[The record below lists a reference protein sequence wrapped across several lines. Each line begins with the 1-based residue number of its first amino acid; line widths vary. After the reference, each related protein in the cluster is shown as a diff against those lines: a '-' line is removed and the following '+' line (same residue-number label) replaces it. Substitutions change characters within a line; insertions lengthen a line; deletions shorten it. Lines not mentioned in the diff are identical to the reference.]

1 MKGDGCD
8 PWIVGSGF
16 GALAMTT
23 LQPPKPLAQQRRS
36 AHEGRRLT
44 NAIPPRTR
52 FGSGG
57 REPKAMSSISGVAH
71 AAIGVDAD
79 EDEPARIGEYLA
91 SHGGPFFELQ
101 RRLGVLRE
109 DALLAGR
116 RAVMFVALA
125 WGVPLVLSLIAGRA
139 FGPADAHPFLLDF
152 GAWARFFIAIGLFIL
167 AEQQVEYGLHG
178 KLGQL
183 VRAPILAPG
192 SFEAAAS
199 AVVRALRLR
208 NSVAAEII
216 CLGLAVAGTLARLD
230 ILMTAD
236 SSTWAV
242 QVADDSAH
250 MTLAGW
256 WSVVCSAPL
265 FYFLLF
271 RGLWRYIVWA
281 MLLWRIASLELRLV
295 ATHPDGKGGLAF
307 LAEYPNAYSMFVFGM
322 SSGMAITVVR
332 HVFEANISSV
342 TFGYIIT
349 GWLVIVFAFFAFPL
363 LAFSKPLSEL
373 KAKSAQVLGAQER
386 ALIGRNLAANDAGE
400 TAVPAVPDPSAQF
413 AASRKLS
420 IFLMSRAAIA
430 PLAGAALVPFAIAGA
445 TKLPYKAVF
454 TLVKKLLVL

>member
-1 MKGDGCD
+1 MTS
-8 PWIVGSGF
+8 IIGS
-16 GALAMTT
+16 AD
-23 LQPPKPLAQQRRS
+23 
-36 AHEGRRLT
+36 
-44 NAIPPRTR
+44 
-52 FGSGG
+52 
-57 REPKAMSSISGVAH
+57 V
-71 AAIGVDAD
+71 AIGVDAD
-79 EDEPARIGEYLA
+79 EDEAGRIGEYLA

-116 RAVMFVALA
+116 RAAIFVALA

-139 FGPADAHPFLLDF
+139 FGPSAMHPFLLDF
-152 GAWARFFIAIGLFIL
+152 GAWARFFIAIGLFVL
-167 AEQQVEYGLHG
+167 AEQQVEYGLQG

-183 VRAPILAPG
+183 VRAPILAPA
-192 SFEAAAS
+192 SFEAGAN
-199 AVVRALRLR
+199 AVVRALKQR
-208 NSVAAEII
+208 NSGAAEIV
-216 CLGLAVAGTLARLD
+216 CLGLAIAGTIAWLAN
-230 ILMTAD
+230 LMTAD

-242 QVADDSAH
+242 QVAGDEAH
-250 MTLAGW
+250 VTLAGW
-256 WSVVCSAPL
+256 WSVICSAPL

-322 SSGMAITVVR
+322 SAGMAITVVR

-349 GWLVIVFAFFAFPL
+349 GWLAIVFAFFAFPL

-373 KAKSAQVLGAQER
+373 KEKSAQVLGAQATRFHRAAER
-386 ALIGRNLAANDAGE
+386 ALIGRNLAAADAAE
-400 TAVPAVPDPSAQF
+400 TAAPAVADPSAQF

-420 IFLMSRAAIA
+420 IFLMSRSAIA

-445 TKLPYKAVF
+445 TKLPYKEVF
-454 TLVKKLLVL
+454 ALVKKLLVL

>member
-1 MKGDGCD
+1 MADVAAGGD
-8 PWIVGSGF
+8 IAV
-16 GALAMTT
+16 
-23 LQPPKPLAQQRRS
+23 
-36 AHEGRRLT
+36 
-44 NAIPPRTR
+44 
-52 FGSGG
+52 
-57 REPKAMSSISGVAH
+57 
-71 AAIGVDAD
+71 GVDVGPDRD
-79 EDEPARIGEYLA
+79 EASRIGEYLA

-116 RAVMFVALA
+116 RAVLFVLLA
-125 WGVPLVLSLIAGRA
+125 WGVPLILSLIAGRA
-139 FGPADAHPFLLDF
+139 FGPADEHPFLLDF
-152 GAWARFFIAIGLFIL
+152 GAWARFFIGIGLFVL
-167 AEQQVEYGLHG
+167 AEQQVEYGLNG

-183 VRAPILAPG
+183 VRAPILAPT
-192 SFEAAAS
+192 SFEAAAN

-208 NSVAAEII
+208 DSGVAEIV
-216 CLGLAVAGTLARLD
+216 CLGIAIAGALAWLAN
-230 ILMTAD
+230 LMTSD

-242 QVADDSAH
+242 EAADNGAH
-250 MTLAGW
+250 VTLAGW

-322 SSGMAITVVR
+322 SAGMAITVVR
-332 HVFEANISSV
+332 HVFDDNISSV

-349 GWLVIVFAFFAFPL
+349 GWLTIVFAFFAFPL

-373 KAKSAQVLGAQER
+373 KEKSAQVLGAQATRYHRAAER
-386 ALIGRNLAANDAGE
+386 ALIGRNLAADDAAE
-400 TAVPAVPDPSAQF
+400 TAVSAVPDPSAQF

-420 IFLMSRAAIA
+420 IFLMSRSAVV
-430 PLAGAALVPFAIAGA
+430 PLAGAALIPFAIAGA
-445 TKLPYKAVF
+445 TKLPYKEVF

>member
-1 MKGDGCD
+1 MTS
-8 PWIVGSGF
+8 IAGSM
-16 GALAMTT
+16 GAAD
-23 LQPPKPLAQQRRS
+23 
-36 AHEGRRLT
+36 
-44 NAIPPRTR
+44 
-52 FGSGG
+52 
-57 REPKAMSSISGVAH
+57 
-71 AAIGVDAD
+71 GVDAD
-79 EDEPARIGEYLA
+79 RDEASRIGEYLA

-116 RAVMFVALA
+116 RAAIFVALA
-125 WGVPLVLSLIAGRA
+125 WGVPFVLSLIAGRA
-139 FGPADAHPFLLDF
+139 FGPSAAHPFLLDF
-152 GAWARFFIAIGLFIL
+152 GAWARFFIAVGLFVL
-167 AEQQVEYGLHG
+167 AEQQVEYGLNG

-183 VRAPILAPG
+183 ARAPILAPA
-192 SFEAAAS
+192 SFEAAAK

-208 NSVAAEII
+208 DSTAAEIV
-216 CLGLAVAGTLARLD
+216 CLGLAIVGTLVRLD

-236 SSTWAV
+236 SSSWAV
-242 QVADDSAH
+242 QVADDGARV
-250 MTLAGW
+250 TLAGW
-256 WSVVCSAPL
+256 WSVVCSAPI

-322 SSGMAITVVR
+322 SAGMAITVVK

-349 GWLVIVFAFFAFPL
+349 SWLAIVFAFFAFPL

-373 KAKSAQVLGAQER
+373 REKSAQVLGAQATRYHRAAER
-386 ALIGRNLAANDAGE
+386 ALIGRNLAADDAAE
-400 TAVPAVPDPSAQF
+400 SAIAAVPDPSAQF

-420 IFLMSRAAIA
+420 IFLMSRSAVA
-430 PLAGAALVPFAIAGA
+430 PLAGAALIPFAIAGA
-445 TKLPYKAVF
+445 TRLPYKEVF
-454 TLVKKLLVL
+454 ALVKKLLIL